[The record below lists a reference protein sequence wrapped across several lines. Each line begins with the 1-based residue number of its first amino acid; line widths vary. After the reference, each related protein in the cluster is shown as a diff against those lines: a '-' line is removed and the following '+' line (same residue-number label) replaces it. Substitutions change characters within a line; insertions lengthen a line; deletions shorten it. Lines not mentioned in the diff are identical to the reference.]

1 MADSSSDAIVKR
13 DVARLTLTFRPVDG
27 GQFRERDSA
36 SVFWQYVAEHTDR
49 KLQFEE
55 GKTGRLEQLVLRRFG
70 IRLRD
75 TLLAE
80 FGGLGRD
87 SHPGFVEGVERRHP
101 AFAFQAVGL
110 QYGSLALDLDV
121 AGVKSLVEFFGGNIE
136 VFQVALAQYGPI
148 ALGGSVTDYYRQE
161 ITDLESSAEPS
172 AELVSASSSAASAPS
187 SSPQGAGSGVRS
199 KLEAVNW
206 AWILANTSLVVPV
219 LLCIFVW
226 YVAAQGIE
234 KDREQL
240 RLMITSLAERQNEV
254 IKMLVTEHQ
263 ANLAKSEK
271 TPATQASAAPA
282 ISSPKA
288 TRTP

>member
-1 MADSSSDAIVKR
+1 
-13 DVARLTLTFRPVDG
+13 VDG
-27 GQFRERDSA
+27 GPFRERDLA
-36 SVFWQYVAEHTDR
+36 SEFWQFVAEHTDR

-87 SHPGFVEGVERRHP
+87 RHPEFVVGVERRHP

-110 QYGSLALDLDV
+110 RYGSLALDLDV
-121 AGVKSLVEFFGGNIE
+121 AGVKSLVEFFDGNIE
-136 VFQVALAQYGPI
+136 VFQVALAQYGPTS
-148 ALGGSVTDYYRQE
+148 LGGSVTDYYRQE
-161 ITDLESSAEPS
+161 VTDLECSATPS
-172 AELVSASSSAASAPS
+172 AELVSAFSSASAPS

-226 YVAAQGIE
+226 YVTTQGIE

-240 RLMITSLAERQNEV
+240 RQMITSLAERQNEV
-254 IKMLVTEHQ
+254 IKLLVTEHE

-271 TPATQASAAPA
+271 TPAIQTPASSTA
-282 ISSPKA
+282 SSTKA
-288 TRTP
+288 TKNP